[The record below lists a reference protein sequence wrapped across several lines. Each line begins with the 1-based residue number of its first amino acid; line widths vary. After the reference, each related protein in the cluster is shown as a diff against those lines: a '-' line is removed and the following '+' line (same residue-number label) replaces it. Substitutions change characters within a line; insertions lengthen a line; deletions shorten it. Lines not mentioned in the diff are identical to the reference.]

1 MILMTMINIREATQ
15 GKVDYNFNFW
25 SAVVIYSVYMLE
37 IVITAAIFTLYYKRL
52 DEDKFTK
59 RIGHVY
65 EGLNYK
71 IRGRK
76 VLFYPIF
83 NKIRFI
89 SLITAILYL

>member
-1 MILMTMINIREATQ
+1 MINIREATQ
-15 GKVDYNFNFW
+15 GKVGYNFNFW
-25 SAVVIYSVYMLE
+25 SAVIIFSVYILE
-37 IVITAAIFTLYYKRL
+37 IVIIGAIFMLYYKKL
-52 DEDKFTK
+52 DEDKFTM

-83 NKIRFI
+83 NQIRFI